1 MSSSLTIFSLF
12 FRGYIRIPD
21 ESTNIILYFIDNNN
35 CKLSSEQLFRGI
47 FTHFLLFFFCP
58 GVSPELLLVR
68 HDAPAGAALR
78 RKKLYGAVKV

>member
-12 FRGYIRIPD
+12 FRGYSRIPD
-21 ESTNIILYFIDNNN
+21 ESTNIILYFTDNNN
-35 CKLSSEQLFRGI
+35 CKLSFERLFRGI

-68 HDAPAGAALR
+68 HDAPAGAAPR
-78 RKKLYGAVKV
+78 RKKHSGAVKV